1 LIECLNNSQLWMNLV
16 KTSPKI
22 DKVKKLALSIRHKR
36 KVKDIFPIYDLGEKE
51 GLTQE
56 EINYCIKYAGL

>member
-1 LIECLNNSQLWMNLV
+1 M
-16 KTSPKI
+16 KTTPEI
-22 DKVKKLALSIRHKR
+22 DKVKKLAVSIRQKR
-36 KVKDIFPIYDLGEKE
+36 KVKDIHPIYDLGEKE

>member
-1 LIECLNNSQLWMNLV
+1 MNQV

-22 DKVKKLALSIRHKR
+22 DKVKKLALSIRQKR

-56 EINYCIKYAGL
+56 EINFCIKHAGL

>member
-1 LIECLNNSQLWMNLV
+1 MIPM

-22 DKVKKLALSIRHKR
+22 DKVKKLALSIRHKK
-36 KVKDIFPIYDLGEKE
+36 KVRDIYPIYELANKE

-56 EINYCIKYAGL
+56 EINYCIKFAGL

>member
-1 LIECLNNSQLWMNLV
+1 MKITPE
-16 KTSPKI
+16 I

-36 KVKDIFPIYDLGEKE
+36 KVKDIFPVYDLGEKE
-51 GLTQE
+51 GLSQE

>member
-1 LIECLNNSQLWMNLV
+1 MNLV

-22 DKVKKLALSIRHKR
+22 DKVKKLALSIRQKR
-36 KVKDIFPIYDLGEKE
+36 KVKDIFPVYDLGEKE